1 VQNLVPI
8 PRELK
13 FMFSIRDKA
22 MVVYELDNGSWV
34 NNPRWDKIKI
44 ENYEVIS
51 LCNLFVDDYISE
63 LSQSGINLINSFY
76 TKLIDSVGIDDKDQD
91 VKSIVDYISKS

>member
-1 VQNLVPI
+1 
-8 PRELK
+8 
-13 FMFSIRDKA
+13 MFSIRDKA
-22 MVVYELDNGSWV
+22 MVVSELDNGSWV

-63 LSQSGINLINSFY
+63 LSQRGINLKNSFY
-76 TKLIDSVGIDDKDQD
+76 TKLIDSVGIDDNDQD
-91 VKSIVDYISKS
+91 IKSIVDYISKS

>member
-1 VQNLVPI
+1 
-8 PRELK
+8 
-13 FMFSIRDKA
+13 MFSIRDKA

-63 LSQSGINLINSFY
+63 LSQRGINHINVFY
-76 TKLIDSVGIDDKDQD
+76 TKLLDSVGIDDKDQD
-91 VKSIVDYISKS
+91 IKSIVDYISKS

>member
-1 VQNLVPI
+1 
-8 PRELK
+8 
-13 FMFSIRDKA
+13 MFSIRDKA

-63 LSQSGINLINSFY
+63 LSQRGINLIASFY

-91 VKSIVDYISKS
+91 IKSIVDYISKS